1 MRIACVVVVNPDG
14 KHFPPGSNPRGCSI
28 LYNAGRG
35 AVAVTIQFRQA
46 DQFMMMVG
54 GFMPTKHEIGQVFL
68 FYTSIL
74 HFSEFLSENHARL

>member
-1 MRIACVVVVNPDG
+1 
-14 KHFPPGSNPRGCSI
+14 
-28 LYNAGRG
+28 
-35 AVAVTIQFRQA
+35 
-46 DQFMMMVG
+46 MMMVG